1 MKNKSNVLGLILLT
15 LVIAYSGSAQPTT
28 SISKLRFINEYV
40 VAFDQPFKGT
50 SIGGLSGID
59 YNKNTDTYF
68 LICDDGEA
76 HYYQA
81 KIDFT
86 IRGIDSVRFTDVA
99 YFLTAGGERIQ
110 PVKKTGGEVDPESI
124 RINVPA
130 QTIFWTSEGKRA
142 AQQQLSIDPTIYQSK
157 LNGEWIGKLSTPEN
171 AKMST
176 TEKGTRNNGAFEG
189 TAFADD
195 YKTYFVSLEE
205 PLYQD
210 GPRASLTP
218 TNSWVRFY
226 KYRISDMKNV
236 AQYAYKLD
244 PIALPAVPQ
253 NAFSVNGVSEIL
265 STGSNTLLVME
276 RSFSSGHLGC
286 TIKIF
291 QADLAGTSNVKSVS
305 SLAATPPIKEIQKE
319 LILNMD
325 DLKMYIDNIEGFTF
339 GPDFP
344 NGHKSLIFVSDN
356 NFNPFQK
363 TQFLLF
369 EVIP

>member
-1 MKNKSNVLGLILLT
+1 MNNKSNVLGLIILIFVT
-15 LVIAYSGSAQPTT
+15 SYSGSAQPTT
-28 SISKLRFINEYV
+28 SVTQLRFINEYV
-40 VAFDQPFKGT
+40 IDFGHPFKGT
-50 SIGGLSGID
+50 TLGGLSGID
-59 YNKNTDTYF
+59 YNKKTDTYS
-68 LICDDGEA
+68 LICDDDEA

-81 KIDFT
+81 KIYFT
-86 IRGIDSVRFTDVA
+86 IRGIDSVRFTDVI
-99 YFLTAGGERIQ
+99 YFLTAEGQRIQ

-130 QTIFWTSEGKRA
+130 QTIFWTSEGKRS
-142 AQQQLSIDPTIYQSK
+142 AQQRSIDPAVYQSK
-157 LNGEWIGKLSTPEN
+157 INGEWLGKLSTPEN
-171 AKMST
+171 AKMSAG
-176 TEKGTRNNGAFEG
+176 EKGTRNNGAFEG
-189 TAFADD
+189 TTFADD

-210 GPRASLTP
+210 GPRATLTP

-226 KYRISDMKNV
+226 KYHVPSLKNV

-244 PIALPAVPQ
+244 PIALPAIPQ

-265 STGSNTLLVME
+265 SIGPKSLLVME

-291 QADLAGTSNVKSVS
+291 QADLAGASNVSSVS
-305 SLAATPPIKEIQKE
+305 SLAATPPAKEIQKK

-325 DLKMYIDNIEGFTF
+325 DLKMYIDNVEGFTF

-356 NFNPFQK
+356 NFNPLQK